1 MATKRKVVIDTA
13 GSKNSKGVSANGL
26 NERAV
31 TNYIA
36 NILVTRLKAN
46 GFDCVLVKYR
56 NKDKAEDSKLIDDM
70 IALRK
75 GWKKKDC
82 IFIDLHASYS
92 ASSGQRGAC
101 YVTNS
106 GGSASKLLGE
116 HTLSCY
122 VNGMKKIDN
131 KTNSGKS
138 HSNASYSQLKGWHAA
153 MQFHPI
159 NIRSKADCDLYKGGK
174 QIQSGS
180 SLTGIAHTSQL
191 SYSTLVANAI
201 LEGVCKACNVSS
213 DNGNAEGDL
222 LGADGGL
229 GDASNAMAST
239 MGSVNPE
246 GSTGS
251 ADAWI
256 GTKFGEEYDY
266 NSVTFSQLLE
276 ASYDEKKYGPNI
288 AQISQ
293 PLIKFT
299 NAGAYYDMESEDNAD
314 ATEVLKQYA
323 KFYLESNN
331 ARVDT
336 CEVQII
342 GAPWLRPGFNVWLDP
357 IYEDKIYYIDSI
369 THSGNPS
376 SGAYTNLTLSYGRR
390 RTDFLSSGK
399 KRKLGAL
406 GDDDNIFTKDKYY
419 KSAKDFGTVLD
430 SASDFNSYK
439 AKLKQIE
446 DTLKKDKSI
455 VLAHESPY
463 VAIYKDQ
470 KGDSALR
477 NPTINVVNEAGEVIF
492 EKEEW
497 EAITGRHD
505 YDKLLKDQ
513 KQEAKSDDN
522 NNDEKDPDD
531 DAKGTK
537 DKDSDN
543 NKKDD
548 NKKDGKKG
556 SSSKPSASKS
566 STTKNKNNTSTN
578 TSTTKKNLQDSDDT
592 KMSWKSGRFVCDN
605 NLKKGKTG
613 STVKQLQAILNKFI
627 DDGTIKG
634 DKLTVDGKFGTK
646 TETRLKAYQ
655 KAKKLKADGVCGS
668 KTVARINKDLGF
680 SEKTSLS
687 EGVQIETADAKGRLT
702 DAMFTGSY
710 TIDQIQSQLNS
721 LYSKAPEVVTR
732 RRNVIKAGC
741 EALRSVMDS
750 YYVNNDWNK

>member
-1 MATKRKVVIDTA
+1 MAMRNVVIDTA

-26 NERAV
+26 NERGV

-36 NILVTRLKAN
+36 NILIARLKKN
-46 GFDCVLVKYR
+46 NFDCVLVKYR
-56 NKDKAEDSKLIDDM
+56 NKDKAEDNKRISDM
-70 IALRK
+70 LALR

-106 GGSASKLLGE
+106 GGSASKMLGD

-122 VNGMKKIDN
+122 VKGMKKIDN
-131 KTNSGKS
+131 KSNSGKS
-138 HSNASYSQLKGWHAA
+138 HSNANYAQLKGWHAA

-159 NIRSKADCDLYKGGK
+159 NIRSKADCNLYRGGK

-180 SLTGIAHTSQL
+180 SLTGISHTSQL

-201 LEGVCKACNVSS
+201 VEGICKACNVAS
-213 DNGNAEGDL
+213 DNGSAEGDL

-229 GDASNAMAST
+229 GDASNEMANN
-239 MGSVNPE
+239 MGSVSAEGPT
-246 GSTGS
+246 GST
-251 ADAWI
+251 DAWI

-266 NSVTFSQLLE
+266 DSVTFSQLLE

-288 AQISQ
+288 AQINQ
-293 PLIKFT
+293 PLVKFT
-299 NAGAYYDMESEDNAD
+299 NAGAFYDMESEDNAD

-336 CEVQII
+336 CNLQLV
-342 GAPWLRPGFNVWLDP
+342 GCPWLRPGFNIWLDP
-357 IYEDKIYYIDSI
+357 VYEDKIYYIDSI

-390 RTDFLSSGK
+390 RIDFLKTGK
-399 KRKLGAL
+399 NKKLGSL

-430 SASDFNSYK
+430 SESDFNSYK
-439 AKLKQIE
+439 TKLKQIE
-446 DTLKKDKSI
+446 STLSDKGVI
-455 VLAHESPY
+455 VAHESPY
-463 VAIYKDQ
+463 TAIYKDL

-477 NPTINVVNEAGEVIF
+477 NPTINIVNEVGETIF

-505 YDKLLKDQ
+505 YDKVLAQQ
-513 KQEAKSDDN
+513 KATEKSEDD
-522 NNDEKDPDD
+522 ETDPDD
-531 DAKGTK
+531 DKSVTDENK
-537 DKDSDN
+537 KNSSSSSDKD
-543 NKKDD
+543 
-548 NKKDGKKG
+548 KKG
-556 SSSKPSASKS
+556 STSKPSTSKASTSSKKTTTTNNNNSS
-566 STTKNKNNTSTN
+566 STTGTGK
-578 TSTTKKNLQDSDDT
+578 TTRLQDSDDT
-592 KMSWKSGRFVCDN
+592 KMSWKSGRLICDN
-605 NLKKGKTG
+605 SLKRGKSG
-613 STVKQLQAILNKFI
+613 NTVKQLQAILNKFI

-634 DKLTVDGKFGTK
+634 DKITVDGKFGAK
-646 TETRLKAYQ
+646 TEARLKAYQ
-655 KAKKLKADGVCGS
+655 KAKKLKVDGVCGT
-668 KTVARINKDLGF
+668 KTVAQINKDLGF

-702 DAMFTGSY
+702 DVMFTDSY
-710 TIDQIQSQLNS
+710 TISEIQSQLDS
-721 LYSKAPEVVTR
+721 LYKNAPEVVTR
-732 RRNVIKAGC
+732 RRDVIKAGC

-750 YYVNNDWNK
+750 YYVNNDWNKK

>member
-1 MATKRKVVIDTA
+1 MAKRNVVIDTA

-26 NERAV
+26 SERGV

-36 NILVTRLKAN
+36 TILQARLKVN
-46 GFDCVLVKYR
+46 GFDCALVKYG
-56 NKDKAEDSKLIDDM
+56 NKDKAEDSKVITNMLS
-70 IALRK
+70 LR
-75 GWKKKDC
+75 GWKKNKC
-82 IFIDLHASYS
+82 IFVDLHASYS

-106 GGSASKLLGE
+106 GNSASKLLGD

-138 HSNASYSQLKGWHAA
+138 HSNASYSQLSGWHAA

-159 NIRSKADCDLYKGGK
+159 NIRSKADCNLYKGGK
-174 QIQSGS
+174 TIQSDS
-180 SLTGIAHTSQL
+180 AIAGIATTSQI
-191 SYSTLVANAI
+191 SYATLVANAI
-201 LEGVCKACNVSS
+201 LEGICKACNVAS
-213 DNGNAEGDL
+213 DNGNATGDL

-229 GDASNAMAST
+229 GDASNEMANT
-239 MGSVNPE
+239 MGSVDPA

-256 GTKFGEEYDY
+256 GTRFGDSYDY
-266 NSVTFSQLLE
+266 DSVTFSQLLE

-299 NAGAYYDMESEDNAD
+299 NAGAYYDMDSEDNAD

-336 CEVQII
+336 CELQII
-342 GAPWLRPGFNVWLDP
+342 GAPWLRPGFNIWLDP
-357 IYEDKIYYIDSI
+357 VYEDKIYYIDSI
-369 THSGNPS
+369 THSGSPA
-376 SGAYTNLTLSYGRR
+376 SGAYSNLTLSYGRR

-399 KRKLGAL
+399 NRKLGAL

-430 SASDFNSYK
+430 SAGDFTSYK
-439 AKLKQIE
+439 TKLKQIE

-492 EKEEW
+492 EKDEW
-497 EAITGRHD
+497 EKITGRHD
-505 YDKLLKDQ
+505 YDKMLADQ
-513 KQEAKSDDN
+513 KKE
-522 NNDEKDPDD
+522 EE
-531 DAKGTK
+531 
-537 DKDSDN
+537 
-543 NKKDD
+543 KKDD
-548 NKKDGKKG
+548 ENKDNKDSKDSKDNSKKG
-556 SSSKPSASKS
+556 STSKPSTS
-566 STTKNKNNTSTN
+566 STSSSSTPSA
-578 TSTTKKNLQDSDDT
+578 TKNLQDSDDT
-592 KMSWKSGRFVCDN
+592 TMSWQKGRFVCDN
-605 NLKKGKTG
+605 TLKKGNTG

-634 DKLTVDGKFGTK
+634 DKLTVDGKFGAK

-655 KAKKLKADGVCGS
+655 KAKKLTADGVCGS
-668 KTVARINKDLGF
+668 KTVAQINKDLGF
-680 SEKTSLS
+680 TGKTSAS
-687 EGVQIETADAKGRLT
+687 EGVKVETADAKGRLT

-710 TIDQIQSQLNS
+710 TISQIQSQLDS

>member
-1 MATKRKVVIDTA
+1 MGLKRKVIIDTA
-13 GSKNSKGVSANGL
+13 GCKNSVGVSANGT

-31 TNYIA
+31 TRSIGTL
-36 NILVTRLKAN
+36 LVSRLKKN
-46 GFDCVLVKYR
+46 GFDAVMVDYG
-56 NKDKAEDSKLIDDM
+56 NKDKTEDSKIITNML
-70 IALRK
+70 ALR

-82 IFIDLHASYS
+82 IFVDIHASYS
-92 ASSGQRGAC
+92 ASSG
-101 YVTNS
+101 TS
-106 GGSASKLLGE
+106 GPCVVSNKGSSASEILANK
-116 HTLSCY
+116 TLTCY
-122 VNGMKKIDN
+122 ITGMKSSR
-131 KTNSGKS
+131 NSYKYNSHKS
-138 HSNASYSQLKGWHAA
+138 HYDANYSQLKGWFAA
-153 MQFHPI
+153 MQFHPF
-159 NIRSKADCDLYKGGK
+159 NIRNKKDAELFTKS
-174 QIQSGS
+174 QVFS
-180 SLTGIAHTSQL
+180 SEDSQFGFIH
-191 SYSTLVANAI
+191 SNGTNYSLLVANAI
-201 LEGVCKACNVSS
+201 LEGIGAACKVAT
-213 DNGNAEGDL
+213 DNGDL
-222 LGADGGL
+222 QEDGLNADGGVAN
-229 GDASNAMAST
+229 ASNAMAST
-239 MGSVNPE
+239 MGSVDPA

-256 GTKFGEEYDY
+256 GTKYGEEYDY
-266 NSVTFSQLLE
+266 DSVTFSQLLE

-299 NAGAYYDMESEDNAD
+299 NAGAYYDMDSEDNAD

-336 CEVQII
+336 CELQTI

-357 IYEDKIYYIDSI
+357 VYEDKIYYIDSI
-369 THSGNPS
+369 THSGSPA
-376 SGAYTNLTLSYGRR
+376 SGAYSNLTLSYGRR

-399 KRKLGAL
+399 NRKLGAL

-430 SASDFNSYK
+430 SAGDFTSYK
-439 AKLKQIE
+439 TKLKQIE

-470 KGDSALR
+470 KGDSGLR
-477 NPTINVVNEAGEVIF
+477 NPTINVVNEVGEVIF

-497 EAITGRHD
+497 EKITGRHD
-505 YDKLLKDQ
+505 YDKMLADQ
-513 KQEAKSDDN
+513 KQQEEED
-522 NNDEKDPDD
+522 KD
-531 DAKGTK
+531 K
-537 DKDSDN
+537 DKDSD
-543 NKKDD
+543 KDD
-548 NKKDGKKG
+548 SSKDDTNKNDNSKKG
-556 SSSKPSASKS
+556 SSSKASSSSSPSA
-566 STTKNKNNTSTN
+566 T
-578 TSTTKKNLQDSDDT
+578 KNLQDSDDT
-592 KMSWKSGRFVCDN
+592 TMSWQKGRFVCDN
-605 NLKKGKTG
+605 TLKKGNTG

-634 DKLTVDGKFGTK
+634 DKLTVDGKFGAK

-655 KAKKLKADGVCGS
+655 KAKKLTADGVCGS
-668 KTVARINKDLGF
+668 KTVAQINKDLGF
-680 SEKTSLS
+680 TGKTSAS
-687 EGVQIETADAKGRLT
+687 EGVKVETADAKGRLT

-710 TIDQIQSQLNS
+710 TISQIQSQLDS

>member
-1 MATKRKVVIDTA
+1 MTTKRKVVIDTA
-13 GSKNSKGVSANGL
+13 GSKSSKGVSANSL

-46 GFDCVLVKYR
+46 DFDCVLVKYG
-56 NKDKAEDSKLIDDM
+56 NKDKTEDSSLIKNM
-70 IALRK
+70 LALR

-82 IFIDLHASYS
+82 IFVDLHASYS

-131 KTNSGKS
+131 KSNSGKS
-138 HSNASYSQLKGWHAA
+138 HSNANYGQLKGWHAA

-159 NIRSKADCDLYKGGK
+159 NIRSKADCNLYKGGK

-201 LEGVCKACNVSS
+201 LEGICKSCNVAS
-213 DNGNAEGDL
+213 DNGNAGGDL

-239 MGSVNPE
+239 MGSVDPA

-357 IYEDKIYYIDSI
+357 VYEDKIYYIDSI
-369 THSGNPS
+369 THSGNPA

-399 KRKLGAL
+399 NKKLGAL

-513 KQEAKSDDN
+513 KQEAKSDDKKKDK
-522 NNDEKDPDD
+522 DEKEPDD

-537 DKDSDN
+537 DKDTDKD
-543 NKKDD
+543 KKT
-548 NKKDGKKG
+548 
-556 SSSKPSASKS
+556 SSSKPSAS
-566 STTKNKNNTSTN
+566 TTAS

-592 KMSWKSGRFVCDN
+592 KMSWKSGRLVCDN
-605 NLKKGKTG
+605 TLKKGKTG

-655 KAKKLKADGVCGS
+655 KAKKLKVDGVCGS
-668 KTVARINKDLGF
+668 KTVAQINKDLGF